1 MRISKSD
8 RILLMIL
15 GIVVV
20 LAAYYFL
27 LLVPQEEKI
36 DQLKSDLELKEVTKD
51 TVKLK
56 IASEKRIDKSI
67 EDLNASISSVSGMYY
82 TEITQEE
89 MLAKVTYLNAGLP
102 LNFSEI
108 TFTDNM
114 SDQANYEKYLAQ
126 IAFVGDYDSI
136 MTYVR
141 NLRQNDQKI
150 LLRELVLNNSFEEG
164 IQGNMVVEFNTIP
177 KLASY
182 ATTFEQL
189 ITSVANSRDT
199 LQSPFTPF
207 ENFVIAEET
216 TEVAFVEPQL
226 PEFEV
231 EEDIIDYENYR
242 PKTQIY
248 GFEEGNNF
256 FVGNNDDIKGY
267 LTRSKTKIAGGYSA
281 ELTFDFASGRDYSEA
296 NVVFEGNPILLTKQP
311 DFIGMW
317 VYAYEASNHAIG
329 VVIIDSKG
337 KEFKVELTAAV
348 DWTQWK
354 EVEVQM
360 PVEISYP
367 CMIQRIY
374 VEGVGYDQKLTGK
387 YLFDQLEVSYPVQ

>member
-8 RILLMIL
+8 KILLIIL

-36 DQLKSDLELKEVTKD
+36 ENLQADLKLKEAMKD
-51 TVKLK
+51 TVRLK
-56 IASEKRIDKSI
+56 IASEKRLDKSI
-67 EDLNASISSVSGMYY
+67 EDINTSILSVSGKYY
-82 TEITQEE
+82 TQMTQEE
-89 MLAKVTYLNAGLP
+89 MLAKVSRLNEGLP

-126 IAFVGDYDSI
+126 ISFVGDYDSI
-136 MTYVR
+136 MSYVR

-150 LLRELVLNNSFEEG
+150 ILRELVLNNSFEEG
-164 IQGNMVVEFNTIP
+164 LQGNLVVEFNTVP
-177 KLASY
+177 VLDTYS
-182 ATTFEQL
+182 ATYEQL
-189 ITSVANSRDT
+189 VAAVANSRDT
-199 LQSPFTPF
+199 LMSPFTPYEGF
-207 ENFVIAEET
+207 TTPEET
-216 TEVAFVEPQL
+216 TEMVNLEPI
-226 PEFEV
+226 PEFVTE
-231 EEDIIDYENYR
+231 EEDVDYENYR

-256 FVGNNDDIKGY
+256 FVANSEDIKGT

-281 ELTFDFASGRDYSEA
+281 DLTFDFASGRDFSEA
-296 NVVFEGNPILLTKQP
+296 NIVFEGSPILLTKQA
-311 DFIGMW
+311 DYIGLW
-317 VYAYEASNHAIG
+317 VYAYEASNHKMG

-337 KEFKVELTAAV
+337 KEFKVELASMI
-348 DWTQWK
+348 DFTQWQEL
-354 EVEVQM
+354 EVLM

-374 VEGVGYDQKLTGK
+374 VEGIGYDQKLTGK

>member
-8 RILLMIL
+8 KILLMIL

-36 DQLKSDLELKEVTKD
+36 EALKADLVIKEAMKD

-56 IASEKRIDKSI
+56 IASEKRLDQSI
-67 EDLNASISSVSGMYY
+67 EDLNASILSVSGMYY
-82 TEITQEE
+82 TQMTQEE
-89 MLAKVTYLNAGLP
+89 MLAKVSRLNEGLP

-126 IAFVGDYDSI
+126 ISFMGDYDSI
-136 MTYVR
+136 MSYVR

-150 LLRELVLNNSFEEG
+150 ILRELVLNNSFEEG
-164 IQGNMVVEFNTIP
+164 LQGNLVVEFNAIP
-177 KLASY
+177 GLANY
-182 ATTFEQL
+182 TNTYEQL
-189 ITSVANSRDT
+189 VAAVANSRDA
-199 LQSPFTPF
+199 LLSPFTPF
-207 ENFVIAEET
+207 EGFAAPEET
-216 TEVAFVEPQL
+216 TEIVDLEPI
-226 PEFEV
+226 PEFV
-231 EEDIIDYENYR
+231 TDEEEIDYENYR

-248 GFEEGNNF
+248 GFEEGNSF
-256 FVGNNDDIKGY
+256 FVANNEDIKGT

-281 ELTFDFASGRDYSEA
+281 DLTFDFASGRDFSEA
-296 NVVFEGNPILLTKQP
+296 NIVFEGNPILLTKQA
-311 DFIGMW
+311 DYIGLW
-317 VYAYEASNHAIG
+317 VYAYEASNHKMG

-337 KEFKVELTAAV
+337 KEFKVELASAI
-348 DWTQWK
+348 DFTQWQ
-354 EVEVQM
+354 ELEVQM

-374 VEGVGYDQKLTGK
+374 VEGIGYDQKLTGK

>member
-164 IQGNMVVEFNTIP
+164 
-177 KLASY
+177 
-182 ATTFEQL
+182 
-189 ITSVANSRDT
+189 
-199 LQSPFTPF
+199 
-207 ENFVIAEET
+207 
-216 TEVAFVEPQL
+216 
-226 PEFEV
+226 
-231 EEDIIDYENYR
+231 
-242 PKTQIY
+242 
-248 GFEEGNNF
+248 
-256 FVGNNDDIKGY
+256 
-267 LTRSKTKIAGGYSA
+267 KI
-281 ELTFDFASGRDYSEA
+281 GRA
-296 NVVFEGNPILLTKQP
+296 HV
-311 DFIGMW
+311 
-317 VYAYEASNHAIG
+317 
-329 VVIIDSKG
+329 
-337 KEFKVELTAAV
+337 
-348 DWTQWK
+348 
-354 EVEVQM
+354 
-360 PVEISYP
+360 
-367 CMIQRIY
+367 
-374 VEGVGYDQKLTGK
+374 
-387 YLFDQLEVSYPVQ
+387 